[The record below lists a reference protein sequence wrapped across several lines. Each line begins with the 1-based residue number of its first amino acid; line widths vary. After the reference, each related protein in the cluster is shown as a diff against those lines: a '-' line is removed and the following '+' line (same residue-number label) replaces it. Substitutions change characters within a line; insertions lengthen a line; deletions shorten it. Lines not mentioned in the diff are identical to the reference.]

1 MAIHTGELSLSTR
14 GDADMIDIT
23 EGVQRVVSTAGVSD
37 GIASAFVR
45 GSTAAITTMEHES
58 GNVADLRAVLER
70 LVPQQGEYE
79 HNRLNRDTNS
89 HAHQRAS
96 IVGPSEAVAVVAI
109 LALAGVFAGGNDDD
123 DDDDEPPEAAAPS
136 PQEPP
141 VDGAAPEAGGGRK
154 PQVTTI
160 RVGGRPTAVA
170 AGQDG
175 VWVAD
180 SFSRRATVLVSEAR
194 QAEPKRLSLAVAA
207 ADGTVYGLS
216 ERSVELIDPDSGDV
230 ADRFDVEGF
239 ASSLAVGDGFVWVVK
254 DNREV
259 VRVAP
264 ALGGI
269 ERDPVEVPEAFGV
282 ATGEGAVWIVSA
294 SGEVTRIDPG
304 SLQTATPR
312 ARIRGALDVAAG
324 LGSVWVTSSNRRL
337 TRLDPDTLEPAGQP
351 IPVGDEAASVSVGAE
366 AVWVANGGDG
376 TLTRIQP

>member
-1 MAIHTGELSLSTR
+1 MSP
-14 GDADMIDIT
+14 
-23 EGVQRVVSTAGVSD
+23 D
-37 GIASAFVR
+37 GPASANR
-45 GSTAAITTMEHES
+45 KRIRIAAGALS
-58 GNVADLRAVLER
+58 V
-70 LVPQQGEYE
+70 
-79 HNRLNRDTNS
+79 
-89 HAHQRAS
+89 
-96 IVGPSEAVAVVAI
+96 VGAVVAI

-180 SFSRRATVLVSEAR
+180 SFSRRATVLDSEAR
-194 QAEPKRLSLAVAA
+194 QAEPKRFSLAGPASDVTVGESGAWYALPEQQAVERRELGDPEAPGETIGVEGFPAAVAA

-216 ERSVELIDPDSGDV
+216 ERSVELIDPDSGEV

-259 VRVAP
+259 VRVDP
-264 ALGGI
+264 ASGGI
-269 ERDPVEVPEAFGV
+269 DGDPVEVPEAFGV

-337 TRLDPDTLEPAGQP
+337 TRLDPDTLEPTGKP
-351 IPVGDEAASVSVGAE
+351 IPVGDEAASVSVGAQ